1 MRIFVFLGAVMGL
14 AISTAGVLQ
23 AQDTAGPQPG
33 DALPQL
39 TLSYLGS
46 QPDLSGKPL
55 LVEFWATWCPPCL
68 KSVPHLNEVYN
79 KYKAKGLEIVGITDE
94 DAATVKKFQEKV
106 PMSYAVAINT
116 PKSLYKQ
123 FGITAIPQAYLVD
136 KSGKVVWTGHP
147 LELTDAEIQKVLD

>member
-1 MRIFVFLGAVMGL
+1 
-14 AISTAGVLQ
+14 
-23 AQDTAGPQPG
+23 
-33 DALPQL
+33 
-39 TLSYLGS
+39 
-46 QPDLSGKPL
+46 
-55 LVEFWATWCPPCL
+55 VEFWATWCPPCL

-106 PMSYAVAINT
+106 PMSYAVAIDT